1 MTAPKRAKREAFLY
15 IACTRDQK
23 ARIQENAKKAGAKTL
38 TEYALTLLLK
48 GDTEEFGFL
57 RRKADGAL
65 VTADVYRQMRDI
77 AERIKSEPRLDEALV
92 REAISM
98 ATEIRRDIAL
108 SRLANQ
114 VERQTANKL

>member
-1 MTAPKRAKREAFLY
+1 MTTPKRAKREAFLY
-15 IACTRDQK
+15 IACTREQK
-23 ARIQENAKKAGAKTL
+23 ARIQDNAKKAGAKSL

-77 AERIKSEPRLDEALV
+77 AERLKSETHLDEELV
-92 REAISM
+92 REAI
-98 ATEIRRDIAL
+98 AIADEVRRDIAL

-114 VERQTANKL
+114 IEQSM

>member
-1 MTAPKRAKREAFLY
+1 MTAPKRSKREAFLY
-15 IACTRDQK
+15 IACTHDQK
-23 ARIQENAKKAGAKTL
+23 ERIKENAKKAGAKSL

-65 VTADVYRQMRDI
+65 VSADVYRQMRDI
-77 AERIKSEPRLDEALV
+77 AERLKSEPSLDEALV

-98 ATEIRRDIAL
+98 ATEVRRDIAL

-114 VERQTANKL
+114 VEKQTANKP

>member
-1 MTAPKRAKREAFLY
+1 MTTPKRAKREAFLY

-23 ARIQENAKKAGAKTL
+23 ARIQDNAKKAGAKSL

-77 AERIKSEPRLDEALV
+77 AERLKSDTSLDAGLV
-92 REAISM
+92 REAIQV
-98 ATEIRRDIAL
+98 ADEVRRDIAL
-108 SRLANQ
+108 SRLTRE
-114 VERQTANKL
+114 VEKAT